1 MVNKKIHFN
10 HDEEAFIEE
19 LKKHPQMFER
29 FRAIMQLTN
38 SSNGVIS
45 KADEVEELL
54 IQEVRRLG
62 VISMENWAR
71 GAEEQSARALKQSK
85 TSVHCSKKKG

>member
-1 MVNKKIHFN
+1 MANKNTPFN
-10 HDEEAFIEE
+10 HDEEAFMEE
-19 LKKHPQMFER
+19 LRKHPQMFER

-38 SSNGVIS
+38 SSDGVIS

-62 VISMENWAR
+62 VTSMENWAR

-85 TSVHCSKKKG
+85 TSVHCSKKKR